1 MEILI
6 NLLQEKKLGLLSET
20 ETEQQKKKDYEFIWH
35 QIKIAEFLLR
45 KCDYQMIVHQKTS
58 KGHLGAIL
66 GAVPNEEAKEH
77 IVAIIKEGLAS
88 RENFKDFYLAGA
100 EAYLSRY
107 EIDCKDFIKRLDPDY
122 GKER

>member
-1 MEILI
+1 MSLFEI
-6 NLLQEKKLGLLSET
+6 KL
-20 ETEQQKKKDYEFIWH
+20 
-35 QIKIAEFLLR
+35 KIVEFLLR
-45 KCDYQMIVHQKTS
+45 KSDYQMIVHQKTR

-66 GAVPNEEAKEH
+66 GYVPDDDAKKH
-77 IVAIIKEGLAS
+77 IIEIIKKGLSEG
-88 RENFKDFYLAGA
+88 KDFKELYLAGA

>member
-1 MEILI
+1 MSLFEIRLR
-6 NLLQEKKLGLLSET
+6 
-20 ETEQQKKKDYEFIWH
+20 FV
-35 QIKIAEFLLR
+35 EFLLR
-45 KCDYQMIVHQKTS
+45 KSDYQMIVHQKTR

-66 GAVPNEEAKEH
+66 GYVPDEEAKGH
-77 IVAIIKEGLAS
+77 IVAIIKQGLS
-88 RENFKDFYLAGA
+88 DGKDFKEIYLAGA

>member
-1 MEILI
+1 MSLFEI
-6 NLLQEKKLGLLSET
+6 KL
-20 ETEQQKKKDYEFIWH
+20 
-35 QIKIAEFLLR
+35 KIVEFLLR
-45 KCDYQMIVHQKTS
+45 KSDYQMIVHQKTR

-66 GAVPNEEAKEH
+66 GYVPDEEAKNH
-77 IVAIIKEGLAS
+77 ILEIIKKGLS
-88 RENFKDFYLAGA
+88 DGKDFKEIYLAGA

>member
-1 MEILI
+1 MRLFEIRL
-6 NLLQEKKLGLLSET
+6 
-20 ETEQQKKKDYEFIWH
+20 
-35 QIKIAEFLLR
+35 KIVELLLR
-45 KCDYQMIVHQKTS
+45 KCDYQMIVHHKTR

-66 GAVPNEEAKEH
+66 GYVPDEEAKNH
-77 IVAIIKEGLAS
+77 IVKIIEQGLS
-88 RENFKDFYLAGA
+88 TEKNFKDLYLAGA